1 MGNPALA
8 LALFS
13 LVAWGTS
20 GNYASS
26 EAVSDIRVEVK
37 GHDVQIQA
45 HERIFETMARQ
56 IDDIH
61 KVLIDDRAIGNI
73 NRR

>member
-1 MGNPALA
+1 MKLCIDA
-8 LALFS
+8 
-13 LVAWGTS
+13 
-20 GNYASS
+20 
-26 EAVSDIRVEVK
+26 

-45 HERIFETMARQ
+45 HERTLETMSRQ

-61 KVLIDDRAIGNI
+61 KVLIDDRAICNI

>member
-1 MGNPALA
+1 MALA

-20 GNYASS
+20 GNCASS

-45 HERIFETMARQ
+45 HERTLETMARQ